1 MAVHFIHVGKSG
13 GTALRHGVLAVRELR
28 GGDTLESPW
37 GEVYAH
43 RGHRR
48 RLSDTPEGDVV
59 VFSLRDP
66 ITRFVSGFYSRLNK
80 GAPRHF
86 REWSEEERQSFE
98 WFQTPVELADALAVP
113 RGELHDRAAFAM
125 RNIRQ
130 LKRRLTHWTGKP
142 NYFRQNTDKVLYI
155 ARQETLDEDWEKLKE
170 LLGFPPEIML
180 PRDDIAAHRTSYPR
194 DVAISERGR
203 LALRQWYSEDF
214 KVLLIAEDL
223 RKGRRPSK
231 LRKGRRPS
239 KLRSLASSA
248 RARLP

>member
-13 GTALRHGVLAVRELR
+13 GTALRHGVLAARELR

-48 RLSDTPEGDVV
+48 RLRDTPKGDVV

-80 GAPRHF
+80 GAPRHY
-86 REWSEEERQSFE
+86 REWNDEESQSFE
-98 WFQTPVELADALAVP
+98 WFQTPVELADALAEP
-113 RGELHDRAAFAM
+113 GGELRDRAEFAM
-125 RNIRQ
+125 RSIRQ
-130 LKRRLTHWTGKP
+130 LKRRLIRWTGKP
-142 NYFRQNTDKVLYI
+142 DYFRQNTDKVLYI

-203 LALRQWYSEDF
+203 FALRQWYSEDF
-214 KVLLIAEDL
+214 EVLLIAEDF
-223 RKGRRPSK
+223 RKGRGPSK
-231 LRKGRRPS
+231 PRGPS
-239 KLRSLASSA
+239 KLRSLASNA